1 MKSAE
6 GGGLGRHGGY
16 DGTGTG
22 LRSLEEGVCE
32 LRRRWGAAHSKR
44 LCSDFVVPLFF
55 AVSGARL
62 PTV

>member
-1 MKSAE
+1 MKSAVR
-6 GGGLGRHGGY
+6 GGVGRHGGY
-16 DGTGTG
+16 GGTGTG
-22 LRSLEEGVCE
+22 LRSVEEGVCE

>member
-1 MKSAE
+1 MEDVGA
-6 GGGLGRHGGY
+6 
-16 DGTGTG
+16 
-22 LRSLEEGVCE
+22 CE
-32 LRRRWGAAHSKR
+32 LRQRWGAAHSKR